1 MTVHYRLSLRLLV
14 SLLCFGFLFF
24 SGIIMEK
31 IAASE
36 AAPGTASVAGPDASP
51 ETVRIA
57 VVHDGA
63 SWFHDELLVLVQAEL
78 DALLAGREIRWIEQ
92 PELNAELDADRL
104 ASHLQLALD
113 EPKTDLVLAL
123 GTLATIL
130 AARESTILT
139 KPVVGGLI
147 PEATILDLPIDAS
160 GASTQT
166 NLTFVANPRRIKDDI
181 QAFHRLTAF
190 SHLHV
195 LVDRQLLQGLPRI
208 DVLAQRMA
216 GQLPG
221 HPDLRVSI
229 LPMDGQ
235 AAPVLD
241 GLPEN
246 IQAVYLTPALRMSE
260 SERDVLLQGLI
271 ARKVPTF
278 SLIGRSE
285 VERGVLAG
293 LAPGDMGRIARRIAL
308 NIQQVLLG
316 QDAGSLQVLLQE
328 EDALVVNARTAEQI
342 GFSPTFTAWIEATWL
357 DRPSL
362 EDAPPLTLDQAMRL
376 ALEHNAGLD
385 AERFRRDA
393 ARRDHDL
400 AGSRLLPQAVGQVQY
415 QRLDADRAQ
424 ASLGLFPRER
434 TTAGIVLR
442 QMIFDDALI
451 SAWRATDHLSR
462 SQSRELE
469 SVRLDVLAEAGQ
481 RYLQLLSAQ
490 AMLRIDREVLQLTQ
504 THRQMART
512 RHQIGVSGP
521 EDVYRWESETAQR
534 KSAVFAAQTRVEQS
548 RFALNQTLGMDQDQQ
563 WAVQDIL
570 LGDDEFAF
578 LDKQLNGLLRTVA
591 DWERL
596 RPFFVELALDLSPE
610 IKALEEVAT
619 AQKIDRDRLRRR
631 FTTPSLHAQFSYDRE
646 LAADR
651 PGAGPLPFSLPEADR
666 NEWAVGLALSMPL
679 FEGGGRFH
687 ELRQA
692 EDQLQGLART
702 RNQAEQMVAQRVRA
716 ALVAMQSSHP
726 NIRLT
731 REAARLSRESLR
743 VVQDKYARGVATIL
757 DLLDAQNQV
766 AVQDQAAALAVYRYL
781 GDLLECQR
789 ALAWFEVDKT
799 DAEKQTFLDAMQ
811 MHLMMGN

>member
-1 MTVHYRLSLRLLV
+1 MATNVASDTVH
-14 SLLCFGFLFF
+14 
-24 SGIIMEK
+24 
-31 IAASE
+31 
-36 AAPGTASVAGPDASP
+36 
-51 ETVRIA
+51 IA
-57 VVHDGA
+57 VVQDGA
-63 SWFHDELLVLVQAEL
+63 SWFHDQLLEQVQAEL
-78 DALLAGREIRWIEQ
+78 DALLTGRDVRWIEQ
-92 PELNAELDADRL
+92 PEWNAQWDADHL
-104 ASHLQLALD
+104 ATHLRLALD
-113 EPKTDLVLAL
+113 EPQTDLVFAL
-123 GTLATIL
+123 GTLTTIL
-130 AARESTILT
+130 VARQSTTLT
-139 KPVVGGLI
+139 KPVVGGMV
-147 PEATILDLPIDAS
+147 PEATILDLPIDAD
-160 GASTQT
+160 GFSTQR

-181 QAFHRLTAF
+181 QSFHRLTGF

-195 LVDRQLLQGLPRI
+195 FMDRGMLQGLPPMEI
-208 DVLAQRMA
+208 LTQRMDA
-216 GQLPG
+216 HLPE
-221 HPDLRVSI
+221 PLTTQADPRISI
-229 LPMDGQ
+229 LPMDDQ
-235 AAPVLD
+235 AGPVLD
-241 GLPEN
+241 SLPETT
-246 IQAVYLTPALRMSE
+246 QAVYLSPALRMSE
-260 SERDVLLQGLI
+260 KQRDALLQGLI
-271 ARKVPTF
+271 ARKIPTF
-278 SLIGRSE
+278 SLLGRPD
-285 VERGVLAG
+285 VEQGVLAG
-293 LAPGDMGRIARRIAL
+293 LAPGNMGRFARRIAL

-316 QDAGSLQVLLQE
+316 QEARSLPVLLQE
-328 EDALVVNARTAEQI
+328 EDALVINARTAEQI
-342 GFSPTFTAWIEATWL
+342 GFSPTFTTWIEATWL

-362 EDAPPLTLDQAMRL
+362 GDAPPLTLAQAMLL

-400 AGSRLLPQAVGQVQY
+400 AGSRMLPQAVGQVQY

-462 SQSRELE
+462 SRSRELE

-534 KSAVFAAQTRVEQS
+534 KSAVFAAQTLVEQA

-570 LGDDEFAF
+570 LGDDDFAF

-596 RPFFVELALDLSPE
+596 RPFFVELAQDLSPE
-610 IKALEEVAT
+610 IKALDEVT
-619 AQKIDRDRLRRR
+619 KAQEIDRDRLRRR

-651 PGAGPLPFSLPEADR
+651 PGAGGLPFSLPEADR
-666 NEWAVGLALSMPL
+666 NEWTVGLALSMPL

-702 RNQAEQMVAQRVRA
+702 RNQAKQLVAQRVRT

-731 REAARLSRESLR
+731 REAARLSRENLR
-743 VVQDKYARGVATIL
+743 VVQDKYARGVVTIL

-766 AVQDQAAALAVYRYL
+766 AVQEQAAALAVYMYL

-799 DAEKQTFLDAMQ
+799 DAEKQAFLDAMQ
-811 MHLMMGN
+811 MHLMTGN